1 VTDTRPLPASLD
13 AERSVLGAVLMDGTA
28 LFAVAGMLTPTHFF
42 RHAHGRI
49 YAAMQAIAER
59 GAPIE
64 FVTLKDELLK
74 RGELDECGGPAFL
87 SSLPDGMPKASNIQ
101 HYAEIVRE
109 KAALRALID
118 AANNI
123 REAAYA
129 ASDDAREVMDDAER
143 ALITLAQDQAGSDLL
158 FAHAIVPDTLGLI
171 DQMAQTR
178 RPVTGVSTGL
188 THLDRYTRGL
198 HPGNLIVLGGRPGEG
213 KSALALQ
220 LALHVAQES
229 PVAFFSMEMNRE
241 EITTRALAQLA
252 RIDHHLMMQGRLSS
266 DELGAVMRAG
276 QRLQELP
283 IAFDDTS
290 ALTPFQI
297 RSKAKQMQS
306 RHGLGFVVVDYLQLL
321 QRPRHAHSREEAVA
335 ENTWSLKVLAGELKV
350 PVLALSQLN
359 RSSAK
364 EGTRP
369 TLTDLRESGAVEQHA
384 NVVLLIY
391 RPQAKSD
398 GVVTEQ
404 PPVQL
409 LIAKQRNGPQG
420 VDVELVFVGKSM
432 LFTEQAWSRT
442 A

>member
-1 VTDTRPLPASLD
+1 MTERPLPHSLD
-13 AERSVLGAVLMDGTA
+13 AERSVLGAVMLD
-28 LFAVAGMLTPTHFF
+28 AGAIFLVGGLLTPAHFF

-49 YAAMQAIAER
+49 YAAMQALTER

-74 RGELDECGGPAFL
+74 RGDLDDCGGPAYL
-87 SSLPDGMPKASNIQ
+87 ASLPDGMPKASNIQ

-109 KAALRALID
+109 KAALRGLID
-118 AANNI
+118 AADRI
-123 REAAYA
+123 RAAAYE
-129 ASDDAREVMDDAER
+129 ASDDSREVMDAAER
-143 ALITLAQDQAGSDLL
+143 TLIALAQDQPGGDLV
-158 FAHAIVPDTLGLI
+158 FAQAVVPDTLGLI

-178 RPVTGVSTGL
+178 RPVTGLSTGL
-188 THLDRYTRGL
+188 SELDRYTRGL

-220 LALHVAQES
+220 IALHAAKET

-241 EITTRALAQLA
+241 EIMTRALAQIA
-252 RIDHHLMMQGRLSS
+252 RIDHHLMMQGRLSG
-266 DELGAVMRAG
+266 DDLAAVMRAG
-276 QRLQELP
+276 QVLQELP

-297 RSKAKQMQS
+297 RSKAKQMQA
-306 RHGLGFVVVDYLQLL
+306 RHGLGFIVVDYLQLL
-321 QRPRHAHSREEAVA
+321 QRPRQAHSREEAVA
-335 ENTWSLKVLAGELKV
+335 DNTWALKVLAGELKV

-364 EGTRP
+364 EGAKP

-384 NVVLLIY
+384 NAVLLIY
-391 RPQAKSD
+391 KPKPESN
-398 GVVTEQ
+398 GMVTEV
-404 PPVQL
+404 PAVQL

-420 VDVELVFVGKSM
+420 VDVELMFVGKSM
-432 LFTEQAWSRT
+432 VFTEQAWRQ